1 MSVIKF
7 KPTSAGK
14 KEELLKLN
22 QIIYGK
28 VDLYAN

>member
-14 KEELLKLN
+14 RGTVKLN
-22 QIIYGK
+22 LDNLWKG
-28 VDLYAN
+28 AFT